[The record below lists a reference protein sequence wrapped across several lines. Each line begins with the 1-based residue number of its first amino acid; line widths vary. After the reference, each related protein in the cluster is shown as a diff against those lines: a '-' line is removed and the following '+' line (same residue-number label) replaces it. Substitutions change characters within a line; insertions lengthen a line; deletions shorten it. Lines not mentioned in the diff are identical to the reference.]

1 MNDYKNTN
9 WTQDEIDFLKS
20 NYMNYNYPTL
30 SKIMNRS
37 RSAIQHKITRLN
49 LKKSLYDNKKKQFND
64 GYFKNIDS
72 AEKAYW
78 LGFISADGTIN
89 NYRSGQY
96 GFKIT
101 LKKSDDNFLKKFLL
115 AINASFNISYKNI
128 KLKGKNYGTCEIS
141 FRSKK
146 FVTDLL
152 QYITYNKTLKLH
164 IPDIDS
170 EYIRHYIRGFIDGDG
185 CFYINH
191 NNEKKKCFEMVAY
204 DQSILKEIQ
213 EEFSKHNI
221 TSTIYTKKNNNK
233 KIGVYSNQSLIN
245 LHHYL
250 YDDASIFM
258 QRKYEKSFK
267 ILKLAS

>member
-1 MNDYKNTN
+1 MNNYKNTN
-9 WTQDEIDFLKS
+9 WTKNEIDFLKN
-20 NYMNYNYPTL
+20 NYMDYNYPTL

-37 RSAIQHKITRLN
+37 RSAIQHKVTRLN
-49 LKKSLYDNKKKQFND
+49 FKKSPYNNKKKQLND
-64 GYFKNIDS
+64 DYFKDIDS

-101 LKKSDDNFLKKFLL
+101 LKKADDDFLRKFLE
-115 AINASFNISYKNI
+115 AINAAFDISYKSV
-128 KLKGKNYGTCEIS
+128 KLNEKIYETCEVS

-146 FVTDLL
+146 FVTNLL
-152 QYITYNKTLKLH
+152 QYITYNKTLELH
-164 IPDIDS
+164 IPNIQS

-191 NNEKKKCFEMVAY
+191 KNEKKKCFEMIAY
-204 DQSILKEIQ
+204 NQSILEEIQ
-213 EEFSKHNI
+213 NEFSKYNI
-221 TSTIYTKKNNNK
+221 MSTIYTKKNGNK